1 MDLFDIYDKS
11 KSILYNS
18 LNSIKKRKNIDL
30 FKKQN
35 SLVNKNELIILNYIT
50 LFFFFKFISIVNA
63 QEQIM
68 SKNTY
73 ITFKIKKK
81 GNIKLFNPLDKNDC
95 KKITLPN
102 IIQIEGVNYTNI
114 EFNYYINNT
123 LNN

>member
-35 SLVNKNELIILNYIT
+35 YLMNKNELIILNYIT

-81 GNIKLFNPLDKNDC
+81 GNIKL
-95 KKITLPN
+95 
-102 IIQIEGVNYTNI
+102 
-114 EFNYYINNT
+114 
-123 LNN
+123 